1 MKKVISIILTLC
13 IVFGMFSLCAAAEEV
28 PMKVIVTSDIH
39 WRNVGSVSSDGFFR
53 PRDSLGQMTSLTPLI
68 VERFFADAAASD
80 ADYVFIS
87 GDLTDS
93 GSPAD
98 SRIFAGMLADF
109 EAESG
114 KQVYVIDGN
123 HDVDMM
129 DNVPDY
135 SSDHVLFRETYRQ
148 FGYDEALAVDE
159 ATSSYTADLKNGYRL
174 LAVNSN
180 KWNGHG
186 GGAISDELLAW
197 IETQVNAAKK
207 DGKKIVA
214 MMHHH
219 IMDHFPMEQKID
231 DFYILDNYQEICR
244 KFDEWNIR
252 VTFTGHLHVSDIAK
266 YEGVNTVYDVTTASL
281 ACYPLTYRAVT
292 FTDRAVKIES
302 RAIESL
308 DVANIVPGYSDEQKE
323 MIANDPAGYG
333 YGCLGDSLIEDYVK
347 NFVSAEKLIDT
358 LGLEADSLAAKAIK
372 KILPEVLVPLYGEGE
387 TVESM
392 AKALGY
398 TLPASDYETVGD
410 LITAFFAAFVRGDE
424 DCGGN
429 SKEGKLFLDAAYAL
443 FATKLAN
450 ESPAVK
456 AVLSSKVASLLGLK
470 GINNIFTRSALDKI
484 LTGIFV
490 DKAPG
495 DNDVTLRGYERS
507 GSHLWQCIARFLRQI
522 FEFFRGFFA
531 LDGAKKG

>member
-1 MKKVISIILTLC
+1 MKKAISILLTLC
-13 IVFGMFSLCAAAEEV
+13 IVFGTCSLCAAAQED

-39 WRNVGSVSSDGFFR
+39 WRSVGSVNSDGFFR

-68 VERFFADAAASD
+68 VDRFFEDAAASD

-93 GSPAD
+93 GSPND
-98 SRIFAGMLADF
+98 SRVFAGMLAQF
-109 EAESG
+109 EAETG

-129 DNVPDY
+129 DNVPEY
-135 SSDHVLFRETYRQ
+135 ASDHVLFQETYHQ

-174 LAVNSN
+174 LAINSN

-186 GGAISDELLAW
+186 GGAISDALLAW
-197 IETQVNAAKK
+197 IETQVAAAKS
-207 DGKKIVA
+207 DGKKIIA

-219 IMDHFPMEQKID
+219 IMDHFPLEQTID
-231 DFYILDNYQEICR
+231 DFYILDNYKEICK

-252 VTFTGHLHVSDIAK
+252 VTFTGHLHVSDIAAYK
-266 YEGVNTVYDVTTASL
+266 GVNTVYDVTTASL

-292 FTDRAVKIES
+292 FTDKAVKIES

-308 DVANIVPGYSDEQKE
+308 DVTNIVPGYSDEQKD

-347 NFVSAEKLIDT
+347 NYVSADKLIHA
-358 LGLEADSLAAKAIK
+358 LGLEADSLAAKAIR

-398 TLPASDYETVGD
+398 SLPASDFETVSD

-424 DCGGN
+424 NCGGN
-429 SKEGKLFLDAAYAL
+429 SPEGKLFLDAAYAL
-443 FATKLAN
+443 FATKFAN

-456 AVLSSKVASLLGLK
+456 AVLSSKVVALLGLK
-470 GINNIFTRSALDKI
+470 GINNVFTRAALDKI

-495 DNDVTLRGYERS
+495 DNDVTLPGYEKGADS
-507 GSHLWQCIARFLRQI
+507 LWQKLAVFFAKIVD
-522 FEFFRGFFA
+522 FFRGFFA
-531 LDGAKKG
+531 HDGAIC